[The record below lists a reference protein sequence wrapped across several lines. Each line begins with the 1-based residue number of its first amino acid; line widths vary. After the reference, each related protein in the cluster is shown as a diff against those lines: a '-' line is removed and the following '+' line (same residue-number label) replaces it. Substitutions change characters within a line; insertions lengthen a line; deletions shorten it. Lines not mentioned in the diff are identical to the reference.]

1 MTTEKKPIV
10 IIIFGPPG
18 SGKGTQGELLADTL
32 GLYYFETSKILER
45 NLRGADEGAVV
56 VVEEVEYFLKE
67 EKIKWQTGK
76 LMSTPLVLFWMAE
89 KVRELGEEGKGVLFA
104 GSPRTVLEAEKL
116 MPALEGFYG
125 RENMRIVHLDL
136 SVEESILRNSHRR
149 ICSLLRHPILYSDE
163 TKNLTRCPFDGS
175 ELIRR
180 EMLDDPETIKVRFK
194 EYEERTKPMLEF
206 FVKQGFEVK
215 LINGEQT
222 VEQVFKDILEALGV
236 KK

>member
-1 MTTEKKPIV
+1 MIMDTKSFV

-45 NLRGADEGAVV
+45 NLRDADENAVV
-56 VVEEVEYFLKE
+56 VVEEVEYPLKD

-76 LMSTPLVLFWMAE
+76 IMSTPLVLFWMAE
-89 KVRELGEEGKGVLFA
+89 KVRELGKERKGVLFA
-104 GSPRTVLEAEKL
+104 GSPRTVLEAEKF

-125 RENMRIVHLDL
+125 RENIYIVHLDL
-136 SVEESILRNSHRR
+136 SVEQSIRRNSHRR

-175 ELIRR
+175 QLLRR
-180 EMLDDPETIKVRFK
+180 VGLDDPETIEIRFK
-194 EYEERTKPMLEF
+194 EYEERTKPMLKF
-206 FVKQGFEVK
+206 FAAHGFEVK
-215 LINGEQT
+215 RINGEQT
-222 VEQVFKDILEALGV
+222 VEQVFKDILEALGA
-236 KK
+236 KE